1 MNDPGMTDATEVK
14 AHIKLR
20 FQNRSDQTCV
30 AVRSLQV
37 LKKRTKMEFKALEGV
52 LRTTNNVGEK
62 VSISLKCTDM
72 DKILPDNLG
81 VSPAIL
87 ENVIFCH
94 QEESN
99 WPMQEGMVLKKK
111 FDDVFES
118 TRYTK
123 ALEAFT
129 KAKKEFQSKSKDL
142 KGELMEFGAHLLAAN
157 QAKADVASCE
167 ENQENC
173 KADLDRIAERLQ
185 RNEDRVSWFCFVDL
199 LHAQCG

>member
-1 MNDPGMTDATEVK
+1 MTDATEVK

-20 FQNRSDQTCV
+20 FQNRSDNTCV
-30 AVRSLQV
+30 SVRSLQV
-37 LKKRTKMEFKALEGV
+37 TKKRTKMEFKALEGV
-52 LRTTNNVGEK
+52 LRTTNDQGEK
-62 VSISLKCTDM
+62 VSIGLKCTDM
-72 DKILPDNLG
+72 DRIFPENLG

-142 KGELMEFGAHLLAAN
+142 KGELMELGAHLLSAN
-157 QAKADVASCE
+157 QAKSDVSSCE
-167 ENQENC
+167 ENQELC
-173 KADLDRIAERLQ
+173 RSELQKIADKLQ
-185 RNEDRVSWFCFVDL
+185 RNEDRVSDGDHVD
-199 LHAQCG
+199 

>member
-1 MNDPGMTDATEVK
+1 MTDATEVK

-30 AVRSLQV
+30 SVRSLQV
-37 LKKRTKMEFKALEGV
+37 SKKRSKMEFKALEGV
-52 LRTTNNVGEK
+52 LRTTNANGEK
-62 VSISLKCTDM
+62 VSISLKCSDM
-72 DKILPDNLG
+72 DRVFPENLG

-99 WPMQEGMVLKKK
+99 WPMQEGIVLKKK

-123 ALEAFT
+123 ALEAYS
-129 KAKKEFQSKSKDL
+129 KAKKEFQGKAKDL
-142 KGELMEFGAHLLAAN
+142 KAELAEFGAHLLAAN
-157 QAKADVASCE
+157 QMKDELKTCE
-167 ENQENC
+167 ETQETCNEE
-173 KADLDRIAERLQ
+173 LENIAERLE
-185 RNEDRVSWFCFVDL
+185 RNEAQVSFPIVLNDWF
-199 LHAQCG
+199 